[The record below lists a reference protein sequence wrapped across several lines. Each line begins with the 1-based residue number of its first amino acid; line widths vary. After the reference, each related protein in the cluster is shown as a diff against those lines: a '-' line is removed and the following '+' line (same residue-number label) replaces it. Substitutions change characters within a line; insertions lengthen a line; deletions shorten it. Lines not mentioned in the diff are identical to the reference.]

1 MRGEPHRRGRPRFLN
16 MAKAFALRAADIHA
30 DLHARRVATV
40 AFVRPSRYNF
50 RLTFKPSMSS
60 FIDNKSAIAALFQD
74 ALFIAYPALKSEAA
88 RFVIEVEKP
97 KNPDHGHFAVNS
109 ALQLAKKLGAKP
121 RDIAMAIVAA
131 LPASD
136 LLAGAPE
143 IAGPGFINIRLA
155 PNAESRVVIA
165 VLAAA
170 DDFGKGIEGCGQKVM
185 VEFVSANPT
194 GPLHVGHGRGA
205 AIGDTI
211 ARLLESQGWLVSR
224 EFYYNDAGAQ
234 ITNLAL
240 SVQAR
245 LREKAG
251 VDAPF
256 PEGGY
261 RGDYIVEI
269 AARYA
274 AENSPDAM
282 GEQLDAVQKF
292 AVAALRHE
300 QDLDLK
306 AFDVQFDVHYLE
318 SSLYTD
324 GLVEK
329 TVAHLVKLGHTYEKD
344 GALWLKSTDYGD
356 DKDRVMRKSD
366 GSYTY
371 FVPDIAYHVTKWER
385 GFTRAITELGAD
397 HHGSLARMHAGLQ
410 AMDMGVPKGYP
421 DYVLHQMI
429 TVMRS
434 GNEVKISKRAGSY
447 VTLRDLIDEVGR
459 DATRYFFVMRKSDSQ
474 LTFDIDLA
482 KSRSEDNPVYYVQY
496 AHARICSVLNQWGG
510 DSATLKSVDLSP
522 LTSKYESDLLRAL
535 ADFPD
540 ILRTAAHELSPHLVC
555 VYLSDL
561 AAKLHSYY
569 NAEKFLVDD
578 DVLKQ
583 ARLSLILATRQ
594 VIKNGLAV
602 VGVSAPE
609 KM

>member
-1 MRGEPHRRGRPRFLN
+1 MPP
-16 MAKAFALRAADIHA
+16 AAF
-30 DLHARRVATV
+30 T
-40 AFVRPSRYNF
+40 
-50 RLTFKPSMSS
+50 
-60 FIDNKSAIAALFQD
+60 DNKCAIAALFQQ
-74 ALFIAYPALKSEAA
+74 ALFDAFPALCNDTTP
-88 RFVIEVEKP
+88 FVIEVEKP

-109 ALQLAKKLGAKP
+109 ALQLAKKLGLKP
-121 RDIAMAIVAA
+121 SDIAAAIVNA

-136 LLAGAPE
+136 LLAGTPE

-155 PNAESRVVIA
+155 SKAESRIV
-165 VLAAA
+165 AAIFSA
-170 DDFGKGIEGCGQKVM
+170 GDNFGKSASGGGQRVM

-205 AIGDTI
+205 ATGDTL
-211 ARLLESQGWLVSR
+211 ARLLEAQGWNVSR

-234 ITNLAL
+234 INNLAL

-245 LREKAG
+245 LRAQAG
-251 VDAPF
+251 IDAPF
-256 PEGGY
+256 PEDGY
-261 RGDYIVEI
+261 RGQYITEI
-269 AARYA
+269 AERYA
-274 AENSPDAM
+274 QENSADAS
-282 GEQLDAVQKF
+282 GDNLDAVQKF
-292 AVAALRHE
+292 AVAELRHE

-306 AFDVQFDVHYLE
+306 AFDVRFDVYFLE

-329 TVAHLVKLGHTYEKD
+329 TVNHLVKMGHTYEQD
-344 GALWLKSTDYGD
+344 GALWLKSTEYGD

-366 GSYTY
+366 GTYTY
-371 FVPDIAYHVTKWER
+371 FAPDVAYHVTKWER

-397 HHGSLARMHAGLQ
+397 HHGSLARVRAGLQ
-410 AMDMGVPKGYP
+410 AMEIGVPVGYP

-429 TVMRS
+429 TVMR
-434 GNEVKISKRAGSY
+434 GGEEVKISKRAGSY

-496 AHARICSVLNQWGG
+496 AHARICSVLGLWGG
-510 DSATLKSVDLSP
+510 DLAALSDADLLP
-522 LTSKYESDLLRAL
+522 LVSKYESDLLRTL
-535 ADFPD
+535 ADFPE
-540 ILRTAAHELSPHLVC
+540 LLATAARELSPHLVC
-555 VYLSDL
+555 VYLADL

-578 DVLKQ
+578 EKLKL
-583 ARLSLILATRQ
+583 ARLALIMATRQ
-594 VIKNGLAV
+594 VLKNGLAV
-602 VGVSAPE
+602 LGVGAPE

>member
-1 MRGEPHRRGRPRFLN
+1 MPS
-16 MAKAFALRAADIHA
+16 AAF
-30 DLHARRVATV
+30 T
-40 AFVRPSRYNF
+40 
-50 RLTFKPSMSS
+50 
-60 FIDNKSAIAALFQD
+60 DNKSAIAALFQQ
-74 ALFIAYPALKSEAA
+74 ALFDAYPALCNDTTP
-88 RFVIEVEKP
+88 FVIEVEKP

-109 ALQLAKKLGAKP
+109 ALQLAKKLSLKP
-121 RDIAMAIVAA
+121 RDIAAAIVNA

-136 LLAGAPE
+136 LFAGKPE

-155 PNAESRVVIA
+155 PKAETRIV
-165 VLAAA
+165 AAIFSA
-170 DDFGKGIEGCGQKVM
+170 GDNFGKSAAGGGQRVM

-205 AIGDTI
+205 ATGDTL
-211 ARLLESQGWLVSR
+211 ARLLETQGWNVSR

-234 ITNLAL
+234 INNLAL

-245 LREKAG
+245 LRERAG
-251 VDAPF
+251 IDATF
-256 PEGGY
+256 PEDGY
-261 RGDYIVEI
+261 RGQYITEI
-269 AARYA
+269 AERYA
-274 AENSPDAM
+274 QENRADAN
-282 GEQLDAVQKF
+282 GDNLDAVQKF

-306 AFDVQFDVHYLE
+306 AFDVRFDVYFLE

-329 TVAHLVKLGHTYEKD
+329 TVNHLVKMGHTYEQD
-344 GALWLKSTDYGD
+344 GALWLKSTEYGD

-366 GSYTY
+366 GTYTY
-371 FVPDIAYHVTKWER
+371 FAPDVAYHVTKWER

-397 HHGSLARMHAGLQ
+397 HHGSLARVRAGLQ
-410 AMDMGVPKGYP
+410 AMEIGVPVGYP

-429 TVMRS
+429 TVMR
-434 GNEVKISKRAGSY
+434 GGEEVKISKRAGTY

-496 AHARICSVLNQWGG
+496 AHARICSVLGLWGG
-510 DSATLKSVDLSP
+510 DVAALRDADLLP
-522 LTSKYESDLLRAL
+522 LISKYESDLLRTL
-535 ADFPD
+535 ADFPE
-540 ILRTAAHELSPHLVC
+540 LLAAAARELSPHLVC
-555 VYLSDL
+555 VYLADL
-561 AAKLHSYY
+561 AAKLHCYY

-578 DVLKQ
+578 EKLKR
-583 ARLSLILATRQ
+583 ARLALIVVTQQ
-594 VIKNGLAV
+594 VLKNGLAV
-602 VGVSAPE
+602 LGVGAPE

>member
-1 MRGEPHRRGRPRFLN
+1 M
-16 MAKAFALRAADIHA
+16 
-30 DLHARRVATV
+30 ATV
-40 AFVRPSRYNF
+40 AFINPYRYNLG
-50 RLTFKPSMSS
+50 LTYKPYMSS
-60 FIDNKSAIAALFQD
+60 FIDNKSAVAALFQQ
-74 ALFIAYPALKSEAA
+74 ALFAAYPALRAEAVP
-88 RFVIEVEKP
+88 FVIEVEKP
-97 KNPDHGHFAVNS
+97 NNPDHGHFAVNS
-109 ALQLAKKLGAKP
+109 ALQLAKKLAAKP
-121 RDIAMAIVAA
+121 RDIALAIVAA
-131 LPASD
+131 LPPSE

-143 IAGPGFINIRLA
+143 IAGPGFINIRLSPA
-155 PNAESRVVIA
+155 AESGIVAAVVE
-165 VLAAA
+165 AA
-170 DDFGKGIEGCGQKVM
+170 DDFGKGAEGSGQKVM

-211 ARLLESQGWLVSR
+211 ARLLLHQGWQVSR

-234 ITNLAL
+234 IVNLAL

-245 LREKAG
+245 LREKAN

-269 AARYA
+269 AGRYA
-274 AENSPDAM
+274 EVNPKDTK
-282 GEQLDAVQKF
+282 GEDLAAVQKF
-292 AVAALRHE
+292 AVAALRQE

-306 AFDVQFDVHYLE
+306 AFDVQFDVYYLE
-318 SSLYTD
+318 SSLYSD
-324 GLVEK
+324 GLVEQ
-329 TVAHLVKLGHTYEKD
+329 TVAHLVKMGHTYEKD
-344 GALWLKSTDYGD
+344 GALWLRSTDYGD

-371 FVPDIAYHVTKWER
+371 FVPDIAYHVTKWQR
-385 GFTRAITELGAD
+385 GFNRAITELGAD

-410 AMDMGVPKGYP
+410 AMNMGVPSGYP

-429 TVMRS
+429 TVMR
-434 GNEVKISKRAGSY
+434 GGVEVKISKRAGSY

-496 AHARICSVLNQWGG
+496 AHARICRVLELWGG
-510 DSATLKSVDLSP
+510 DPGALRSVDLST
-522 LTSKYESDLLRAL
+522 LMSKYESDLLRKI
-535 ADFPD
+535 ADFPEV
-540 ILRTAAHELSPHLVC
+540 LRVAARELSPHLVC
-555 VYLSDL
+555 VYLGDL

-569 NAEKFLVDD
+569 NAEKFLVEDEN
-578 DVLKQ
+578 VKLAK
-583 ARLSLILATRQ
+583 LSLISATRQ
-594 VIKNGLAV
+594 VLKNGLTV
-602 VGVSAPE
+602 LGVSAPE

>member
-1 MRGEPHRRGRPRFLN
+1 
-16 MAKAFALRAADIHA
+16 
-30 DLHARRVATV
+30 
-40 AFVRPSRYNF
+40 
-50 RLTFKPSMSS
+50 MSS
-60 FIDNKSAIAALFQD
+60 LIDNKTAVAALFQE
-74 ALFIAYPALKSEAA
+74 ALFTAYPALKDEVLP
-88 RFVIEVEKP
+88 FVIEVEKP

-109 ALQLAKKLGAKP
+109 ALQLARKLGAKP
-121 RDIAMAIVAA
+121 RDIAVSIVAA
-131 LPASD
+131 LPASA
-136 LLAGAPE
+136 LLAGPPE
-143 IAGPGFINIRLA
+143 IAGPGFINIRLS
-155 PNAESRVVIA
+155 PTAESQVVNA
-165 VLAAA
+165 VFAAA
-170 DDFGKGIEGCGQKVM
+170 DDFGKGNDGNGQKVM

-205 AIGDTI
+205 ATGDTI
-211 ARLLESQGWLVSR
+211 ARLLEAQDWRVSR

-234 ITNLAL
+234 INNLAL

-245 LREKAG
+245 VREKANI
-251 VDAPF
+251 DAPF

-269 AARYA
+269 AERYVQQNPHDA
-274 AENSPDAM
+274 KGENLDAM
-282 GEQLDAVQKF
+282 QKF

-306 AFDVQFDVHYLE
+306 AFDVQFDVYYLE

-329 TVAHLVKLGHTYEKD
+329 TVAHLVKMGHTYEMD
-344 GALWLKSTDYGD
+344 GALWLKTTDYGD

-366 GSYTY
+366 GTYTY
-371 FVPDIAYHVTKWER
+371 FVPDVAYHVTKWER

-397 HHGSLARMHAGLQ
+397 HHGSLARMRAGLQ
-410 AMDMGVPKGYP
+410 AMGMGVPEGYP

-434 GNEVKISKRAGSY
+434 GAEMKISKRAGSY

-482 KSRSEDNPVYYVQY
+482 KSRSEENPVYYVQY

-510 DSATLKSVDLSP
+510 EVATLKTVDLSP
-522 LTSKYESDLLRAL
+522 LSSKYESDLLRAL
-535 ADFPD
+535 ADFPET
-540 ILRTAAHELSPHLVC
+540 LRTAARELAPHLIC
-555 VYLSDL
+555 VYLGDL

-569 NAEKFLVDD
+569 NAEKFLVEDEA
-578 DVLKQ
+578 LKL
-583 ARLSLILATRQ
+583 ARLALISATRQ
-594 VIKNGLAV
+594 VLKNGLSI